1 MRRIPVVLVTR
12 GYKVYEWKV
21 SETGKKSLKQLVF
34 HQRSNKFLEALL
46 TLKECERQKTLLRKP
61 IFTSAQEAVGVYR
74 ESPWMKHQK

>member
-12 GYKVYEWKV
+12 GYKSLWMKSKWNGE
-21 SETGKKSLKQLVF
+21 KSLKQLVF